1 MGKIRTDY
9 LICAGLLVSVLI
21 VFWPTLGHEFINYDD
36 FSYVVHNS
44 RVKNG
49 FTWAGIQWAFTS
61 TYASNWHPLTWLSHM
76 LDCQLFGLRPGGHHF
91 MNLLFHAANTILLF
105 LLLRTMTGALWRSAI
120 VGLLFAVHPLHVE
133 SVAWVAERKD
143 LLSTFFMLLTL
154 SAYVS
159 YTRQPGWKRYILVIL
174 LFTVGL
180 MAKPM
185 LVTMPFILL
194 LLDFWPLDRMVMDGK
209 SREQKYAVM
218 KRLVLEKAPL
228 FLLSAVSS
236 VITLFAQTSA
246 IWNLADIPLP
256 TRLGNALISYVKY
269 LGLTFWPKNLAI
281 IYPYPD
287 SLGFLEIL
295 FASVVLIIISIG
307 VFLAVKKRRYLP
319 FGWFWFLGTLVP
331 VIGIVQVG
339 SQAMADR
346 YTYIPLIGIFIMLS
360 WGGYDFFE
368 RFKWSAK
375 IAEITLAG
383 LILILMTLS
392 ANQVVHWKNGITLF
406 QHTIRVTSD
415 NYVAHNNLGIALA
428 HRGKR
433 DEASA
438 HFREALRINPIYTHA
453 RYNLALNCQNEGK
466 LDEAIVHYREL
477 IRLSPSADG
486 RNNLAVAL
494 MARGEY
500 DKAAEQLLKVIQ
512 DDPGHARAYNNYG
525 VILMQKGDTDAA
537 RIQFEK
543 SLYFDPNYENARINL
558 ELAGKT
564 DTPSTI
570 SRGVLRLVD

>member
-1 MGKIRTDY
+1 MGKIRTDC

-21 VFWPTLGHEFINYDD
+21 VFWPTLCHEFINYDD

-44 RVKNG
+44 HVKSG
-49 FTWAGIQWAFTS
+49 LTLPGIQWALTS
-61 TYASNWHPLTWLSHM
+61 TYASNWHPITWLSHM

-91 MNLLFHAANTILLF
+91 TNLLFHAANTILLF

-120 VGLLFAVHPLHVE
+120 VAALFAVHPLHVE

-154 SAYVS
+154 RAYVG
-159 YTRQPGWKRYILVIL
+159 YAQEPALKKYLPVIL
-174 LFTVGL
+174 LFAIGL

-185 LVTMPFILL
+185 LVTLPFVLILL
-194 LLDFWPLDRMVMDGK
+194 DYWPLDRLEMDGK
-209 SREQKYAVM
+209 SREQKLTVL
-218 KRLVLEKAPL
+218 KRLIMEKAPL
-228 FLLSAVSS
+228 FLLSAASS

-256 TRLGNALISYVKY
+256 TRLGNAIISYAKY
-269 LGLTFWPKNLAI
+269 LGLTFWPRDLAI

-287 SLGFLEIL
+287 SLGFSEIIL
-295 FASVVLIIISIG
+295 AAAVLIVISTF
-307 VFLAVKKRRYLP
+307 VFLMAKDHRYLP
-319 FGWFWFLGTLVP
+319 VGWLWFLGTLIP

-346 YTYIPLIGIFIMLS
+346 YTYIPLVGIFIILV
-360 WGGYDFFE
+360 WGGSDLFE
-368 RFKWSAK
+368 RFKGSAK
-375 IAEITLAG
+375 AAEIITAG
-383 LILILMTLS
+383 LILVLMTLS
-392 ANQVVHWKNGITLF
+392 ARQVTYWKDGITLF
-406 QHTIRVTSD
+406 QHTIRLTSD

-428 HRGKR
+428 HQGKR
-433 DEASA
+433 EEAA
-438 HFREALRINPIYTHA
+438 VHFREALRISPIYTHA

-500 DKAAEQLLKVIQ
+500 EEATEQLLKVIQ
-512 DDPGHARAYNNYG
+512 DDPSHARAYNNYG

-543 SLYFDPNYENARINL
+543 SLRLDPNYENARSNL
-558 ELAGKT
+558 ELAGKAKKH
-564 DTPSTI
+564 P
-570 SRGVLRLVD
+570 